1 MNNDERMNAL
11 LETVAPHM
19 KAIKDL
25 LEQGMATPVDVLRA
39 LYLIQNVKN
48 ISRYGKV
55 GFTIKN
61 GEIVSV
67 WQEQQMISEK
77 ELLKNLNQ
85 LREK

>member
-1 MNNDERMNAL
+1 MNNDERMDTI
-11 LETVAPHM
+11 LEAVAPHI

-25 LEQGMATPVDVLRA
+25 LEQGMATPVDILRA
-39 LYLIQNVKN
+39 LYLIENVKK

-55 GFTIKN
+55 GFTIKD

-77 ELLKNLNQ
+77 ELLKNINN
-85 LREK
+85 LRNK